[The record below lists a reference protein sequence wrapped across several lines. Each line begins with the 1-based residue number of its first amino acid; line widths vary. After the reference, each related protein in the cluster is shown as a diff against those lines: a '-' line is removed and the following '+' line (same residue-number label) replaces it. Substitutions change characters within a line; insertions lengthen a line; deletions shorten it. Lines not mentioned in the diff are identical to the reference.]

1 MATADIV
8 AARDRLYA
16 KLLQERPKLKIYD
29 DYYEGE
35 QPLRFMSPMLKKELG
50 DRITEIVVEW
60 PRLAVEAYD
69 NRLDIEGFRFAGSDS
84 SDEELWRVWQANDGD
99 FISQQGH
106 QEHLALSRSAAI
118 VGNNPDEPDTPV
130 ITVESPFDTIHEDDP
145 ASHDTRYGLKTWALE
160 DRTRFLS
167 IYYPGGRVTWR
178 RERGEWVVDSTDEDD
193 FKLVRLVP
201 LVHQPR
207 MLGRHRPG
215 RFDQRLG
222 RSIFHSIIPLA
233 DATNKLVTDMMVSAE
248 FHAMPRRWAVGLSE
262 KDFLD
267 EETGEQLS
275 TWEMIAGRIWAS
287 ENKDVKMGQ
296 FNEADLTNF
305 HSSIKLL
312 AQMVSQL
319 LSLPPDYLAFG
330 GQNPPSADA
339 IRASER
345 QQVKKAERIQRSLGT
360 RWERVQRLVLL
371 TQGKADTD
379 AAKQIETLWRDASTP
394 TVAQQA
400 DALVK
405 LVGAK
410 DGSGRSIV
418 PVQQAREDLGY
429 TKTQQDRM
437 ADWDKQDSARA
448 VSAAVQAAAEAAGQ
462 PAQVD
467 GQPA

>member
-1 MATADIV
+1 VATEIE
-8 AARDRLYA
+8 AARDRLYG
-16 KLLQERPKLKIYD
+16 KLLQERRKLQIYD
-29 DYYEGE
+29 NYYEGE
-35 QPLRFMSPMLKKELG
+35 QPLRFMSPLLKKELG

-84 SDEELWRVWQANDGD
+84 SDDELWRVWQANEGD

-106 QEHLALSRSAAI
+106 QEHLALSRAYTI
-118 VGNNPDEPDTPV
+118 VGNNPEDPETPV
-130 ITVESPFDTIHEDDP
+130 ITVESPFDAIHEDDP
-145 ASHDTRYGLKTWALE
+145 ASHDTRYGIKTWALE
-160 DRTRFLS
+160 DRTRF
-167 IYYPGGRVTWR
+167 INVYYPGGRVTFR
-178 RERGEWVVDSTDEDD
+178 RVRGAWVEDSSDEDD
-193 FKLVRLVP
+193 FKLVRLTP
-201 LVHQPR
+201 LINQPR

-222 RSIFHSIIPLA
+222 RSIFHPIIPLA
-233 DATNKLVTDMMVSAE
+233 DAVNKLVTDMMVSAE
-248 FHAMPRRWAVGLSE
+248 FHAMPRRWAVGLDE
-262 KDFLD
+262 KDFVD
-267 EETGEQLS
+267 EETGEALG

-287 ENKDVKMGQ
+287 ANKDVKMGQ
-296 FNEADLTNF
+296 FSEADLTNF
-305 HSSIKLL
+305 HASIKLL

-345 QQVKKAERIQRSLGT
+345 QQVKKAERMQQSLGT

-371 TQGKADTD
+371 TQGKPDTD

-394 TVAQQA
+394 TIAQQA
-400 DALVK
+400 DATVK

-410 DGSGRSIV
+410 DSSGRSIV

-429 TKTQQDRM
+429 TKTQQKRM
-437 ADWDKQDSARA
+437 ADWDAQGSAAA
-448 VSAAVQAAAEAAGQ
+448 VAAAVQAASEA
-462 PAQVD
+462 AQVD